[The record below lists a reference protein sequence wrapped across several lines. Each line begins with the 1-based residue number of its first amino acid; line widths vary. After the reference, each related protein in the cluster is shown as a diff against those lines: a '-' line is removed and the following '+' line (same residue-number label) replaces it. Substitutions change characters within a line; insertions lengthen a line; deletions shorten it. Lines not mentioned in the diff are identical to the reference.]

1 VARGFAS
8 IPEAIEDIRQGKAH
22 APSWFDDSLHLVI
35 VVDDEQIKRKWGG
48 PYNGSVKGNTRSYGI
63 YCQAWDWY
71 SVCELPLMV
80 THKENEENCALH
92 LLYQW
97 YVINFSIYII

>member
-1 VARGFAS
+1 
-8 IPEAIEDIRQGKAH
+8 
-22 APSWFDDSLHLVI
+22 
-35 VVDDEQIKRKWGG
+35 
-48 PYNGSVKGNTRSYGI
+48 
-63 YCQAWDWY
+63 
-71 SVCELPLMV
+71 VCELPLMV